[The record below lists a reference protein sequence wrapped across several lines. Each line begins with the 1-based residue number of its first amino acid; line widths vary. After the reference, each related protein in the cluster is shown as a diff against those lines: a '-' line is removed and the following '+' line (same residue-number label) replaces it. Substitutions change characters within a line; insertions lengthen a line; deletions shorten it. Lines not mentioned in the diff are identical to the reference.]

1 MGNSSSQK
9 AQPAAAAPAQRAPQQ
24 PAQSS
29 TVAAIQKMR
38 GTINTMEKR
47 INFLEKKQ
55 QNELKSAMA
64 KKKAGNKSGEWLF
77 SGARVVRSCGTRTE
91 VRRVLFRWF
100 WGKRRRKTL
109 CGWWLAGMA
118 DRALAMRCDVLRYL
132 PSSLPPPARRASVLR
147 LSPITLSCSRVAAW
161 EAGRVKGG

>member
-9 AQPAAAAPAQRAPQQ
+9 AQPAAAAPDQRAPQQ

-91 VRRVLFRWF
+91 VRRCCFVGSGGSGGER
-100 WGKRRRKTL
+100 L
-109 CGWWLAGMA
+109 CA
-118 DRALAMRCDVLRYL
+118 D
-132 PSSLPPPARRASVLR
+132 
-147 LSPITLSCSRVAAW
+147 
-161 EAGRVKGG
+161 GG

>member
-9 AQPAAAAPAQRAPQQ
+9 AQPAAAAPRQAAPQQ

-29 TVAAIQKMR
+29 TVSAIQKMR

-64 KKKAGNKSGEWLF
+64 KKKAGNKSGEWWL
-77 SGARVVRSCGTRTE
+77 RVPWVRGS
-91 VRRVLFRWF
+91 
-100 WGKRRRKTL
+100 
-109 CGWWLAGMA
+109 
-118 DRALAMRCDVLRYL
+118 
-132 PSSLPPPARRASVLR
+132 
-147 LSPITLSCSRVAAW
+147 
-161 EAGRVKGG
+161 

>member
-77 SGARVVRSCGTRTE
+77 SDARVVRS
-91 VRRVLFRWF
+91 WD
-100 WGKRRRKTL
+100 
-109 CGWWLAGMA
+109 AH
-118 DRALAMRCDVLRYL
+118 
-132 PSSLPPPARRASVLR
+132 
-147 LSPITLSCSRVAAW
+147 
-161 EAGRVKGG
+161 GG